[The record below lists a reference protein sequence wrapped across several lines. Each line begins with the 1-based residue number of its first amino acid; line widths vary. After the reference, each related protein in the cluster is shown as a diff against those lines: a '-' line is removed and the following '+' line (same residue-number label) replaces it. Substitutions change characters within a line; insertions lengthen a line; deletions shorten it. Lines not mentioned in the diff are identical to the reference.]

1 MIKWAIAQ
9 ELYDEKDISSLN
21 EIDERLIS
29 LAYKLGHDE
38 KISGTH
44 YATIITEEGTE
55 KDIEY
60 DGYFNESYEESM
72 NRLNREIDISLN
84 ENVLENE
91 AFTEMA
97 TIGGDEELGIRVQVN
112 PDRSKEGVPY
122 FKVFNDTKIKVGETK
137 VGRFH
142 FTDDKM
148 EYHNDKYL
156 DWDITN
162 DDIKNIHI
170 FMSKKNK
177 KQPAYTNWQVAC
189 YKWNEEYGFM
199 LDKEEEYFNGELDEE
214 FINHP
219 SYVPSTTEI
228 PDTWNTDFH

>member
-1 MIKWAIAQ
+1 MIDENMIKWAISQ
-9 ELYDEKDISSLN
+9 GFYDEEDIPSMN
-21 EIDERLIS
+21 EIDEQLIS
-29 LAYKLGHDE
+29 LSYKLHHDE
-38 KISGTH
+38 KIPGTH
-44 YATIITEEGTE
+44 YTRIVDKNGTE
-55 KDIEY
+55 NSVIYE
-60 DGYFNESYEESM
+60 GYLHESYEEAM
-72 NRLNREIDISLN
+72 NRIHGEKDISLN
-84 ENVLENE
+84 EECAEV
-91 AFTEMA
+91 A

-122 FKVFNDTKIKVGETK
+122 FKVFNDTKIKVGKTK

-162 DDIKNIHI
+162 DDIKNIQI
-170 FMSKKNK
+170 FMNKKNK
-177 KQPAYTNWQVAC
+177 KQPAYTNWQITC

-214 FINHP
+214 FINCP
-219 SYVPSTTEI
+219 SYVPSTTKM
-228 PDTWNTDFH
+228 PDIWNTDFH